1 MTEEEKQKAIDL
13 WEQGLTGRE
22 IGELFGVSRCVV
34 LGFINRLRNNGY
46 EFKRPFERNRAIREN
61 VVKAKKIKAIKIAKS
76 PKAVKAPKPKKP
88 PKPVVEIV
96 AEKDMSTDL
105 MGLTASSCRY
115 PVSPDNVFPVMFCG
129 KPKEHG
135 SYCKDHGSICYYP
148 SRHQQPATTD

>member
-46 EFKRPFERNRAIREN
+46 DFKRPFERNRAIREN
-61 VVKAKKIKAIKIAKS
+61 VVKAKKIKEIKIAK
-76 PKAVKAPKPKKP
+76 APKIVKKP
-88 PKPVVEIV
+88 KPIVEIV

-105 MGLTASSCRY
+105 MGLTAFSCRY

-135 SYCKDHGSICYYP
+135 SYCKEHGAICYYP
-148 SRHQQPATTD
+148 SRHQQAETTD

>member
-1 MTEEEKQKAIDL
+1 MTEEEKQKVIDL
-13 WEQGLTGRE
+13 WEQGLTGKE

-46 EFKRPFERNRAIREN
+46 EFNRPFERNRAIREN
-61 VVKAKKIKAIKIAKS
+61 IVKVKKIKEIKIAKAPKKPKS
-76 PKAVKAPKPKKP
+76 PKAIKP

-135 SYCKDHGSICYYP
+135 SYCKEHGSICYYP
-148 SRHQQPATTD
+148 SRHQQATATD